1 MLTSLFI
8 IIIHSY
14 FIIKTDGA
22 ISTQIITVGAR
33 LRTTFN
39 PLGQVPTT
47 KSQHPELTPA
57 LSVSSVD
64 DGSDIIFTMMEEATL
79 QKKKKVNKV
88 NII

>member
-8 IIIHSY
+8 TIIHSY

-22 ISTQIITVGAR
+22 ISTHIITVGAR

-47 KSQHPELTPA
+47 KSQHPESTPA
-57 LSVSSVD
+57 LSVSSAD
-64 DGSDIIFTMMEEATL
+64 DGSDVIFTMMEEVTS
-79 QKKKKVNKV
+79 QKKTKVNKA